1 MVQDFWLCLCWSHSI
16 GAFFKWL
23 TVWLYVSLFW
33 DSFKNQIPARRR
45 TSSLIWT
52 YQLSHGLPG
61 LAWIQKV
68 AKSILQLTICRQIVQ
83 SFPSKLRFLSKSR
96 RSDFQISSSKC
107 QMWVV
112 FGRERV
118 YSWLMHKQ
126 LINGQPEYIMNIM
139 EISLLA
145 DERVWVVLNTN
156 CPICRR
162 SWISWRRE
170 E

>member
-1 MVQDFWLCLCWSHSI
+1 MWLC
-16 GAFFKWL
+16 
-23 TVWLYVSLFW
+23 VSLFW
-33 DSFKNQIPARRR
+33 DSFQNQIPARRR

-68 AKSILQLTICRQIVQ
+68 AKKSRNLQSVDRLCKISPQ
-83 SFPSKLRFLSKSR
+83 KLRFLSKSR
-96 RSDFQISSSKC
+96 RSDFKYPPQNVK
-107 QMWVV
+107 MWVV

-126 LINGQPEYIMNIM
+126 LINGQPEYIMNILW
-139 EISLLA
+139 IGLLA

-170 E
+170 D

>member
-1 MVQDFWLCLCWSHSI
+1 MQKTIGTTNVHSLFCSNQKILDVGFGGSGIMVQDFWLCLCWSQSI
-16 GAFFKWL
+16 GAIFQMTRFL
-23 TVWLYVSLFW
+23 WLYVSLFW

-83 SFPSKLRFLSKSR
+83 NFLKKLRFLSKSC

-107 QMWVV
+107 QNVSCFWS
-112 FGRERV
+112 GE
-118 YSWLMHKQ
+118 
-126 LINGQPEYIMNIM
+126 
-139 EISLLA
+139 SLFLA
-145 DERVWVVLNTN
+145 DA
-156 CPICRR
+156 
-162 SWISWRRE
+162 
-170 E
+170 

>member
-33 DSFKNQIPARRR
+33 NSFQNQIPARRR
-45 TSSLIWT
+45 NSSLIWT

-68 AKSILQLTICRQIVQ
+68 AK
-83 SFPSKLRFLSKSR
+83 KSR
-96 RSDFQISSSKC
+96 NLQSVDRLCKIPFKNCGSCLKAVVLIFKYPPQNVK
-107 QMWVV
+107 MWVV

-126 LINGQPEYIMNIM
+126 LINGQPEYIMNILW
-139 EISLLA
+139 IGLLA

-170 E
+170 D

>member
-1 MVQDFWLCLCWSHSI
+1 MCIRCFVVIKRYYILDLGDSGIMVQDFWLCMCWSHSI

-33 DSFKNQIPARRR
+33 NSFKNQIPARRR

-107 QMWVV
+107 QNVSCFWA
-112 FGRERV
+112 GE
-118 YSWLMHKQ
+118 
-126 LINGQPEYIMNIM
+126 
-139 EISLLA
+139 SLFLA
-145 DERVWVVLNTN
+145 DA
-156 CPICRR
+156 
-162 SWISWRRE
+162 
-170 E
+170 